1 MAAPIDHAAVLLAA
15 VLTLLAGPALASAAG
30 FGPGPESGALPS
42 DMRDNLINDNTPVTR
57 AQMAAYSDDL
67 QAVADRFEVAKREY
81 LQGECSMFEA
91 ATDSYAAVPDA
102 AMDAAEPPMD
112 AAEPPMDEPS
122 DPGSVNTIPAEPAA
136 SPACVAFSSQDFDA
150 TCQDPLLNSSVIH
163 GVCARNSGE
172 MAGMGVNAGNGVLF
186 ATAAMSG
193 EAVAPFFGNEFAVN
207 YLNTCEDDDMGS
219 VRCGTAS
226 VSADLEDVVVY
237 GLRNQGRFVMDFTE
251 PTNALSRMTV
261 LVGTVQEQSALTGT
275 DHPELTVNGGV
286 LACVDT
292 HNDGRF
298 TASNMEKLSVKDL
311 ANFERFTVDDSTVVV
326 MTDVTND
333 GTIKIS
339 PNTASVAVTTN
350 RGDFAAT
357 VQDSAH
363 FADFVNANG
372 GHLTL
377 SEASPKGST
386 FSIDTITNAGEVQV
400 TGGALTACGV
410 TNSAGGSMAV
420 LDTAIGTMH
429 ILENSGDLNFTGSY
443 GNVVLVDGA
452 TRGSVTGDANINW
465 VLNGQDCDV
474 GESFAPIP
482 SPPTNQYTWSRAPTA
497 YVLDL
502 GDGDLGPSTG
512 KSRDDESSSTG
523 YVVAIVLATV
533 AALGLMAVVIR
544 RQAQQSTTP
553 RGKKSA
559 RVSPASMDGIILTSM
574 DHVAAVEDA
583 KTAASAKRATVRVT
597 AIAAAALSSPEDKPV
612 AAAPSSLAPAGDR
625 MSTRRSSE
633 VITLAVTPVSSPMVS
648 RRTRRM
654 SEDIIMLAPS
664 PAASPKLLRGNKA
677 GSIST
682 ATNKPTTR
690 SSTRLVTAT
699 TR

>member
-30 FGPGPESGALPS
+30 PGSGSGLGPGSGAPPS
-42 DMRDNLINDNTPVTR
+42 YPSGMRDNLINDNTPVTR
-57 AQMAAYSDDL
+57 AQMAAYSDEL
-67 QAVADRFEVAKREY
+67 QAVADGFEAAKREY
-81 LQGECSMFEA
+81 LQGQCSMFEA
-91 ATDSYAAVPDA
+91 APDMD
-102 AMDAAEPPMD
+102 MDAALGSGI
-112 AAEPPMDEPS
+112 PS

-150 TCQDPLLNSSVIH
+150 TCQDPTSSMIH
-163 GVCARNSGE
+163 GVCSSNSWE
-172 MAGMGVNAGNGVLF
+172 MAGMGVWAGNGVLF

-193 EAVAPFFGNEFAVN
+193 EAVAPFFDNEFAVN

-237 GLRNQGRFVMDFTE
+237 GLRNQGEMDFTE

-261 LVGTVQEQSALTGT
+261 LVGTVQEQSALPGT
-275 DHPELTVNGGV
+275 DRPQLTVNGGV

-292 HNDGRF
+292 HNEGRF
-298 TASNMEKLSVKDL
+298 TAARMEKLSVKGL
-311 ANFERFTVDDSTVVV
+311 ANFERFTVDDSNVVV
-326 MTDVTND
+326 MTHVTND

-339 PNTASVAVTTN
+339 PNTASVADTTN

-363 FADFVNANG
+363 FADFVNENG

-377 SEASPKGST
+377 SEASQKGST

-474 GESFAPIP
+474 GASFAPTP

-497 YVLDL
+497 YVPDDL
-502 GDGDLGPSTG
+502 GFFDPSTG

-633 VITLAVTPVSSPMVS
+633 VITLAVTPMSSPMVS

>member
-30 FGPGPESGALPS
+30 FGPGSGLGSGSGALPS
-42 DMRDNLINDNTPVTR
+42 GMRDNLINDNTPVTR
-57 AQMAAYSDDL
+57 AQMAAYSDEL
-67 QAVADRFEVAKREY
+67 QAVADGFEAAKREY
-81 LQGECSMFEA
+81 LQGQCSMFEA
-91 ATDSYAAVPDA
+91 APDMNAALGSGN
-102 AMDAAEPPMD
+102 
-112 AAEPPMDEPS
+112 PS
-122 DPGSVNTIPAEPAA
+122 DPDSGNTIPADPAA

-150 TCQDPLLNSSVIH
+150 TCQDPLVTSTMIH
-163 GVCARNSGE
+163 GVCTVNSGE
-172 MAGMGVNAGNGVLF
+172 MAGMGVNAGNGMLF

-193 EAVAPFFGNEFAVN
+193 DDVAPFFGNEFAVN
-207 YLNTCEDDDMGS
+207 YLNTCEDDMGS
-219 VRCGTAS
+219 VQCGTTS

-237 GLRNQGRFVMDFTE
+237 GLRNQGRSVMDFTE

-275 DHPELTVNGGV
+275 DRPQLTVNGGV

-292 HNDGRF
+292 HNEGRF
-298 TASNMEKLSVKDL
+298 TAASMEKLSVKGL
-311 ANFERFTVDDSTVVV
+311 ANFERFTVDDSNVVV

-339 PNTASVAVTTN
+339 PNTASVADTTN

-363 FADFVNANG
+363 FADFVNENG

-377 SEASPKGST
+377 SEASQKGST

-420 LDTAIGTMH
+420 LGTAIGTMH
-429 ILENSGDLNFTGSY
+429 ILDNSGDLNFTGSY

-474 GESFAPIP
+474 GASFAPTP

-497 YVLDL
+497 WIPDDL
-502 GDGDLGPSTG
+502 GVFDPSTG

-633 VITLAVTPVSSPMVS
+633 VITLAATPMSSPMVS